1 MIPID
6 PGNLRDFIVAC
17 VLLASL
23 WGGIIFV
30 AHRSEPRSH
39 SASSL
44 SEHPG
49 QLLHPSARR

>member
-39 SASSL
+39 GASSR

>member
-6 PGNLRDFIVAC
+6 PGNLRDFIIAC

-23 WGGIIFV
+23 WGGIRLV
-30 AHRSEPRSH
+30 PHRSEPRSGGV
-39 SASSL
+39 SSR